1 MTQGKGMLAV
11 WAALTAVVIGGL
23 TFGVLAL
30 LGGSDTQAQEVVV
43 DEPVGEQLDDV
54 GAEEEDAPE
63 VTPPPAVDSVL
74 DDGVA
79 FHAVEAYTLTEISD
93 LRPSLGAGDVLVTD
107 GKYQAVLGAEIIDA
121 SEVYL
126 VDVQEETAEEV
137 AEGTTGA
144 AQPSW
149 TVHMRFND
157 AAALKAATSD
167 LGCNE
172 SPDNMIAMVKGADLL
187 RLVALPE
194 HYCGT
199 GFARGQILWLTLY
212 GEDALTSAEA
222 EAEARELAAALLGEE
237 PGES

>member
-30 LGGSDTQAQEVVV
+30 LGDSGPQAQEVVV
-43 DEPVGEQLDDV
+43 DEPVEEQLDDV
-54 GAEEEDAPE
+54 GAEEEDEPTVA
-63 VTPPPAVDSVL
+63 PPPAVDSVL

-79 FHAVEAYTLTEISD
+79 FHAVEAYSLTEVSD
-93 LRPSLGAGDVLVTD
+93 LRPSLGEDDVMVTD
-107 GKYQAVLGAEIIDA
+107 GKFQAVLGAEIIDA

-137 AEGTTGA
+137 EEGTTGA

-167 LGCNE
+167 LGCHE
-172 SPDNMIAMVKGADLL
+172 SPDNMIAMVKGTDLL

-212 GEDALTSAEA
+212 GEDAVTSAEA